1 MSVWVGFGVGVRVF
15 RRVGLEAAVGVAEGD
30 MGSAC
35 AGVTEAGLSVGE
47 GVYAGCEV
55 KAGMSVA
62 VGYVSFPVQPA
73 RLKRMIKSAR
83 KK

>member
-1 MSVWVGFGVGVRVF
+1 VGVG
-15 RRVGLEAAVGVAEGD
+15 RRVAQGIVGVGGGAVVEV
-30 MGSAC
+30 C
-35 AGVTEAGLSVGE
+35 TGVTEAGLFVGV
-47 GVYAGCEV
+47 GVCVGSEV
-55 KAGMSVA
+55 KAGTNVA